1 MSKLHAIAKLVKDL
15 RIDVDNGRNHAICLD
30 QPKPDGTDMGPTAL
44 ELAVMGYAGCYAS
57 IAALTARKMRIILLD
72 LEVKTEAVKS
82 PEVNTIVSVQTE
94 ITIKSSAPRDRL
106 QRLHELT
113 LKDCP
118 VGLLFERAGVKP
130 EFKLNF

>member
-1 MSKLHAIAKLVKDL
+1 MSKLYANAKLVKDL

-57 IAALTARKMRIILLD
+57 IAALTAKKMRISLLD
-72 LEVKTEAVKS
+72 LEVRTEAIKS
-82 PEVNTIVSVQTE
+82 LEVNTIVSAKTE
-94 ITIKSSAPRDRL
+94 ITMKSSAPKDRL
-106 QRLHELT
+106 QRLHDLT
-113 LKDCP
+113 VKDCP
-118 VGLLFERAGVKP
+118 VGLLFEKAGVKV